1 MSEKSTFDILDFT
14 YKAVM
19 EWLKFAEQKTAGLLI
34 LNSGVIWAYLRLL
47 NKQEIAYSWLSYVN
61 VVYLV
66 LLILSSVI
74 CIVSLTPVLDSFW
87 YFDAGKNKDKNAF
100 YFKDIATLDEYSYLK
115 LLSESNQANSFNK
128 KDIDLAKQIVINSKI
143 TTIKYSRFKFSSVL
157 SVLCFV
163 CIGLVQ
169 LISYV
174 GGS

>member
-61 VVYLV
+61 VVSLV

-74 CIVSLTPVLDSFW
+74 CIVSLMPVLDSFW
-87 YFDAGKNKDKNAF
+87 YFDAGKNKDKNK
-100 YFKDIATLDEYSYLK
+100 Y
-115 LLSESNQANSFNK
+115 NR
-128 KDIDLAKQIVINSKI
+128 KI
-143 TTIKYSRFKFSSVL
+143 FCFRWNFHRENI
-157 SVLCFV
+157 LCFHILNMPG
-163 CIGLVQ
+163 CILYNKIIETPLAFTARNFIGCAEPFLQ
-169 LISYV
+169 SQSPISLNENMPII
-174 GGS
+174 